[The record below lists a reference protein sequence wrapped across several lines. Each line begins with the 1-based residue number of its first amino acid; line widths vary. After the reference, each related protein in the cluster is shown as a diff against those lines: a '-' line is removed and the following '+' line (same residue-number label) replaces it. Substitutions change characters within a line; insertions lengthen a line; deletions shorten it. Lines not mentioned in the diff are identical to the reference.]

1 MAQKASQTASKAAQ
15 EILSKKKYVTGGPC
29 LWVSTLLHEKGCLST
44 NRIWE
49 EFLRDEQTT
58 KDMIPSKSF
67 LKSKILNQMQIQG
80 KIVKDR
86 ALDMPEYKRAGWKLE
101 PAKAFKNVHPSF
113 IMTLDPIPQLD
124 RVDVRDYI
132 EKQYELFQEAQE
144 NEELNF
150 DSD

>member
-1 MAQKASQTASKAAQ
+1 
-15 EILSKKKYVTGGPC
+15 
-29 LWVSTLLHEKGCLST
+29 
-44 NRIWE
+44 
-49 EFLRDEQTT
+49 
-58 KDMIPSKSF
+58 
-67 LKSKILNQMQIQG
+67 
-80 KIVKDR
+80 
-86 ALDMPEYKRAGWKLE
+86 MPEYKRAGWKLE

-150 DSD
+150 DSDQKQAQAKF